1 RSKRPG
7 SGRQDTIWLDHPL
20 RVLSKAETGIFRQAV
35 LQIASFTIMFQN
47 GQRVVCIDDQFDPWV
62 YDLYKELP
70 KRNRIYT
77 VRAMG
82 AGRSNPTFSVSD
94 DAKLTISGADFDIL
108 LLLVELVNPD
118 DPHSSIKQELG
129 FRAERFAP
137 LQEDLEENEEV
148 ELVGFGQESK
158 GWNPDN

>member
-1 RSKRPG
+1 
-7 SGRQDTIWLDHPL
+7 
-20 RVLSKAETGIFRQAV
+20 
-35 LQIASFTIMFQN
+35 MFQN

-70 KRNRIYT
+70 KRNKIYT

-82 AGRSNPTFSVSD
+82 AGRSNPTFSLND

-108 LLLVELVNPD
+108 LLLVELNNPD
-118 DPHSSIKQELG
+118 DPHSSIKQKLG

-148 ELVGFGQESK
+148 EMVGFGQEAK
-158 GWNPDN
+158 GWGTDN

>member
-1 RSKRPG
+1 
-7 SGRQDTIWLDHPL
+7 
-20 RVLSKAETGIFRQAV
+20 
-35 LQIASFTIMFQN
+35 MFQN

-70 KRNRIYT
+70 KRNKIYT

-82 AGRSNPTFSVSD
+82 AGRSNPTFSLTD

-108 LLLVELVNPD
+108 LLLVELNNPD

-148 ELVGFGQESK
+148 EMVGFGQEAK
-158 GWNPDN
+158 GWGTDN

>member
-1 RSKRPG
+1 
-7 SGRQDTIWLDHPL
+7 
-20 RVLSKAETGIFRQAV
+20 
-35 LQIASFTIMFQN
+35 MFQN
-47 GQRVVCIDDQFDPWV
+47 GQRVVCIDDRFDPWV

-70 KRNRIYT
+70 RRNKIYT

-82 AGRSNPTFSVSD
+82 AGRSNPTFSLTD

-108 LLLVELVNPD
+108 LLLAELNNPD

-129 FRAERFAP
+129 FRAERFVP

-148 ELVGFGQESK
+148 ELVGFGEEKKSW
-158 GWNPDN
+158 GTGD